1 MLIFIGVGIHPLS
14 GAWEIVLIERFR
26 VCLQACSCYFQ
37 HDTSSRIAQSGYK
50 LGGLIQILQQL
61 AQPQNLLQSRS
72 VEPINRWKRTG
83 ERLLHRD

>member
-37 HDTSSRIAQSGYK
+37 HDTSSRIAQSGYYFPGLTLLRARRCECARPAT
-50 LGGLIQILQQL
+50 LGGRLRI
-61 AQPQNLLQSRS
+61 S
-72 VEPINRWKRTG
+72 VNSE
-83 ERLLHRD
+83 H

>member
-1 MLIFIGVGIHPLS
+1 MVIFIGVGIHPLS

-50 LGGLIQILQQL
+50 IHRLVKDSDYNKQQTETQRVL
-61 AQPQNLLQSRS
+61 
-72 VEPINRWKRTG
+72 WKIRC
-83 ERLLHRD
+83 